1 MNDLER
7 FARIP
12 ESVLRPYLEKKR
24 DDAIRFLVAQADMVQ
39 VHRQQGR
46 VQLVEEMLELL
57 DKSKNLR

>member
-7 FARIP
+7 FSRIP
-12 ESVLRPYLEKKR
+12 ESALRPYLEKKR
-24 DDAIRFLVAQADMVQ
+24 EDAIRYLVAQTDMVQ